1 MKCTLGQLRR
11 LIRESLQNEAMGT
24 TTMLPPMDD
33 ESSYEENEE
42 KLLPLKKIDA
52 GLKAAMN
59 TLVDRVKKM
68 NDDFLKRY
76 EAAGISE
83 EEMMAKR
90 KKSEELLTQLRAM
103 DSVGSSNRNVEI
115 SNKETISPRGKNK

>member
-1 MKCTLGQLRR
+1 
-11 LIRESLQNEAMGT
+11 
-24 TTMLPPMDD
+24 MLPPMDD